1 MSSKFES
8 SNSRRKILLL
18 KNFVHSNSKKE
29 VEEEYEPTCLM
40 LVSSHSYFQPLKNAL
55 FMLFDQHVRRS
66 EDLEKLLAHIL
77 AQQVPTPG
85 WKTPVRFN
93 LGDRM
98 TQHAV
103 QAPQSPTIPAT
114 GDSIAKLLNYLGPR
128 NLITLF
134 VLLLTDYKIALF
146 GKSFS
151 ALAEASR
158 ALVALIYPFT
168 YTGTLIPV
176 LPKNLADYLMSPVP
190 FLVGVHTDIWESRRS
205 DCPDVVGC
213 DIDGGKLVIP
223 DNFVV
228 PKLPHLVDKE
238 LVHRLTLVAKE
249 GMRII

>member
-1 MSSKFES
+1 M
-8 SNSRRKILLL
+8 
-18 KNFVHSNSKKE
+18 
-29 VEEEYEPTCLM
+29 M

-66 EDLEKLLAHIL
+66 EDIENLLAHIL

-103 QAPQSPTIPAT
+103 QAPQCPTIPAT
-114 GDSIAKLLNYLGPR
+114 GDSVAKLLNYLGPR
-128 NLITLF
+128 NLITLV

-158 ALVALIYPFT
+158 GLAALIYPFT

-190 FLVGVHTDIWESRRS
+190 FLVGVHTDIWESRR
-205 DCPDVVGC
+205 PDG
-213 DIDGGKLVIP
+213 
-223 DNFVV
+223 
-228 PKLPHLVDKE
+228 
-238 LVHRLTLVAKE
+238 
-249 GMRII
+249 

>member
-1 MSSKFES
+1 
-8 SNSRRKILLL
+8 
-18 KNFVHSNSKKE
+18 
-29 VEEEYEPTCLM
+29 
-40 LVSSHSYFQPLKNAL
+40 
-55 FMLFDQHVRRS
+55 MLFDQHVRRS

-103 QAPQSPTIPAT
+103 QAPQCPTIPAT
-114 GDSIAKLLNYLGPR
+114 GDSVAKLLNYLGPR
-128 NLITLF
+128 NLITLV

-168 YTGTLIPV
+168 YSGTFIPV
-176 LPKNLADYLMSPVP
+176 LPKNVADMLSAPGF
-190 FLVGVHTDIWESRRS
+190 FLVGVHTDIWEWKRPE
-205 DCPDVVGC
+205 CPEVIGC
-213 DIDGGKLVIP
+213 DIDGGKLVLP
-223 DNFVV
+223 DNFIV
-228 PKLPHLVDKE
+228 PKLPDLVDKE

-249 GMRII
+249 GMHIL